1 MSLPHITKRNQT
13 PNVISA
19 GVYSTGDSKEK
30 KLCQPCYRITLKLK
44 LKSLSN
50 S

>member
-30 KLCQPCYRITLKLK
+30 NYVNHVIE
-44 LKSLSN
+44 
-50 S
+50 